1 MIRNHIY
8 ENVDYLSTI
17 FAYSMYLALTLL
29 YNNLEESYNGSTC
42 AGTSSGPS
50 IIIDE

>member
-1 MIRNHIY
+1 MIRNPKN

-29 YNNLEESYNGSTC
+29 YNNHEVSYNGRTC